1 MPEFLISLAVL
12 AVATTITPGPSTLLA
27 AASGVRHG
35 LVGSLP
41 LASGVAVGL
50 ASIAAAGAFGLS
62 ALLQTAPSLQLAIK
76 ILGSGYLVWL
86 AWRIFRSGAPSA
98 SEDVGGERAMGF
110 ATGMAVLLLAP
121 KAWMMGLAAAGAYA
135 EFTSSPLELA
145 LLLAATFGCAAMG
158 AMVLWCLAGAVL
170 GRLLRTD
177 AQWFTVNLVLAIVT
191 VVSVATVW
199 L

>member
-41 LASGVAVGL
+41 LASGVAIGL
-50 ASIAAAGAFGLS
+50 ASITAAGAFGLS

-76 ILGSGYLVWL
+76 ILGSGYLIWL

-98 SEDVGGERAMGF
+98 SEDAGGERAMGF
-110 ATGMAVLLLAP
+110 ATGLAVLFLAP

-135 EFTSSPLELA
+135 EFTSSSLELA
-145 LLLAATFGCAAMG
+145 LLLAATFGCSAMG
-158 AMVLWCLAGAVL
+158 AMVLWCLGGAVL
-170 GRLLRTD
+170 GRMLRTD
-177 AQWFTVNLVLAIVT
+177 SHMVHSQ
-191 VVSVATVW
+191 SRPRHRSP
-199 L
+199 

>member
-50 ASIAAAGAFGLS
+50 ASITAAGAFGLA

-98 SEDVGGERAMGF
+98 SEDAGGERAMGF
-110 ATGMAVLLLAP
+110 ATGLAVLFLAP
-121 KAWMMGLAAAGAYA
+121 KAWLMGLAAAGAYA
-135 EFTSSPLELA
+135 EFTSSSLELA

-158 AMVLWCLAGAVL
+158 AMVLWCLGGAVL
-170 GRLLRTD
+170 GRMLKTD
-177 AQWFTVNLVLAIVT
+177 ARWSAVNLVLSIAT
-191 VVSVATVW
+191 VISVATVW
-199 L
+199 F

>member
-50 ASIAAAGAFGLS
+50 ASITAAGAFGLS

-76 ILGSGYLVWL
+76 VLGSGYLVWL
-86 AWRIFRSGAPSA
+86 AWRIFRSGPPGVREGAD
-98 SEDVGGERAMGF
+98 EERAMGF
-110 ATGMAVLLLAP
+110 LTGLAVLFLAP

-135 EFTSSPLELA
+135 GFASSPLELA
-145 LLLAATFGCAAMG
+145 LLLAAAFGGAAMG
-158 AMVLWCLAGAVL
+158 AMVLWCLGGAVL
-170 GRLLRTD
+170 GRMLRTD
-177 AQWFTVNLVLAIVT
+177 AQWFAVNLVLAIVT
-191 VVSVATVW
+191 VASVATVW
-199 L
+199 F

>member
-27 AASGVRHG
+27 AASGVRYG

-41 LASGVAVGL
+41 LAAGAAVGL
-50 ASIAAAGAFGLS
+50 ALLTAAGAFGLS
-62 ALLQTAPSLQLAIK
+62 ALLQTAPSLQLVIK
-76 ILGSGYLVWL
+76 MLGSGYLVWL
-86 AWRIFRSGAPSA
+86 AWRIFRSGAPRG
-98 SEDVGGERAMGF
+98 SEEADGKRAMGF
-110 ATGMAVLLLAP
+110 VTGLAVLFLAP

-135 EFTSSPLELA
+135 EFTSGSLELA
-145 LLLAATFGCAAMG
+145 LLLAVTFGCAAMG
-158 AMVLWCLAGAVL
+158 AMVLWCLGGAML
-170 GRLLRTD
+170 GRMLRTG

-191 VVSVATVW
+191 VMSVATVW

>member
-50 ASIAAAGAFGLS
+50 ALIAAAGAFGLS

-76 ILGSGYLVWL
+76 ILGSGYLAWL

-98 SEDVGGERAMGF
+98 SGDAGGERAMGF
-110 ATGMAVLLLAP
+110 AAGLAVLFLAP
-121 KAWMMGLAAAGAYA
+121 KAWMMGLAAAGTYA
-135 EFTSSPLELA
+135 EFTSSSLELA
-145 LLLAATFGCAAMG
+145 LLLAATFGCAGLG
-158 AMVLWCLAGAVL
+158 AMVLWCLGGTVL
-170 GRLLRTD
+170 GHMLKTD